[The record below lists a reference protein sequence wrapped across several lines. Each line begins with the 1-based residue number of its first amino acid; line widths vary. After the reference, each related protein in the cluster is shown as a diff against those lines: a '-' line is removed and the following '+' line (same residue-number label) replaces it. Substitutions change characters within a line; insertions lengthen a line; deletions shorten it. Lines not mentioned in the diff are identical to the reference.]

1 MSRLKVGLSAAVA
14 IAAGQ
19 SGRAI
24 SVISSLATGMIPRI
38 LHDCWRWESG
48 TVRVTA
54 AQEVRFEAVLCR
66 IYGGPAGGIYKS
78 RADILDDPACLDRL
92 FEGGQ

>member
-1 MSRLKVGLSAAVA
+1 VGLSAAVA

-38 LHDCWRWESG
+38 LHDCCRWESG
-48 TVRVTA
+48 TVRVIV
-54 AQEVRFEAVLCR
+54 AQEARFEAVLRC
-66 IYGGPAGGIYKS
+66 ICGGPAGGRYKC
-78 RADILDDPACLDRL
+78 RADILDDPACLDCL
-92 FEGGQ
+92 FESGQSYFH